1 MAGRPRSLDDAK
13 RQTILNALSQ
23 GLGRNTAA
31 AIAETSI
38 TTIRREMER
47 NPTFRQQV
55 KKAEA
60 TCEDIAVQRI
70 RNAKEWQASAWFLER
85 KWPQKWGAVKREPP
99 QPKEPD
105 LPDNDPPGL
114 A

>member
-1 MAGRPRSLDDAK
+1 MGRKRSLDDAK
-13 RQTILNALSQ
+13 RAIIIRSIEQ

-38 TTIRREMER
+38 TTVRRECER
-47 NPTFRQQV
+47 NAAFRQQL

-60 TCEDIAVQRI
+60 ECEKLAVQRI

-85 KWPQKWGAVKREPP
+85 KWPKKWGRRAPTPP
-99 QPKEPD
+99 PPPKDPD
-105 LPDNDPPGL
+105 LPDPEPQGL